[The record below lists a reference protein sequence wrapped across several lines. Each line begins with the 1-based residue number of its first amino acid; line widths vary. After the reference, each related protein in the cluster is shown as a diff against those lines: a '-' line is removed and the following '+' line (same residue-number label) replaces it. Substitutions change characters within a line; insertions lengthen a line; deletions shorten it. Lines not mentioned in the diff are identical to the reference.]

1 MISKY
6 ITLIVIAMLS
16 VAIVAVACG
25 DDADDSAPAPTSAPP
40 AVQTA
45 PTSVPQPAPQPTAP
59 PAAQPNTAAPA
70 PTAQP
75 QISSPSPQPAD
86 VAKLNVVSTSNIVG
100 DWVKRVGGERVNS
113 FSLLP
118 PDADPH
124 TFQPG
129 ARDVANVADAD
140 IVFSV
145 GLSLEA
151 GWLEELIENAAKDHE
166 SMVALAELA
175 EPIEFVDI
183 FDEHGEEGEG
193 HGSATGRLLVGDAEE
208 AHLSVIDLMSGKVTE
223 EAFEIAAPGAR
234 VYSSPNHRFGFALA
248 RGEGDDDDRVH
259 IFDGGVYLVEHGD
272 HEDLVSDPVTML
284 GLRTTDERPIHF
296 ANSGEW
302 TAIFHDGTGRVALIN
317 EHELEESGNEY
328 EISYLNT
335 GLQHGAAVPMEGDL
349 FAVSVANPDY
359 PDKTQSSLPIGVE
372 ARDLNDNVVYDDS
385 SDSCPGL
392 HGEAHNH
399 DGAGFGCVGGVLFI
413 EGHDGEFEHWFIENL
428 PEMRAE
434 SRIGTLYGHAE
445 SAVLFGKAS
454 YRGDSGFVDDGI
466 WLIDP
471 EGRTMTRSLAAT
483 EGKRSVGASFSDDGE
498 VLYALTYDG
507 ELNVLDTH
515 DGEVV
520 SEAHLLE
527 SVDPEAPPS
536 FIVVGEMLYLADP
549 ASGHVIE
556 FSLEEMEVER
566 EWEVHGAPSRLAFLG
581 IVSGEEHPEHGHEE
595 DEEGHHDEDEDE
607 GHEEDEEGHEED
619 EDEDHEEEGE
629 GHDEDE
635 EEHGDDEDGHDH
647 AHGEFD
653 PHFWFDPL
661 RVQSAVNEIATRL
674 AALDPDG
681 SEYYAENS
689 ESYIRELS
697 ELHSWIE
704 AEVATVPES
713 DRLLVTSHDSFQYF
727 ATRYGFEVVG
737 AILPTTTEVEPTA
750 QDLAELVET
759 IEHEGAKVIFGE
771 NIHSNRLA
779 QRIAE
784 ETGASV
790 VGSLYT
796 GSLGEPGGEA
806 GSYIDLMRFNVST
819 IVEALK

>member
-6 ITLIVIAMLS
+6 ITLIAIAMLS
-16 VAIVAVACG
+16 VAIIAVACG
-25 DDADDSAPAPTSAPP
+25 DDPEDSASPATPATAAPAAP
-40 AVQTA
+40 AATVA
-45 PTSVPQPAPQPTAP
+45 PQPAPQA
-59 PAAQPNTAAPA
+59 TAAPVAQATTPPAA

-75 QISSPSPQPAD
+75 QVSSPSPQPAD
-86 VAKLNVVSTSNIVG
+86 MPKLSVVSTSNIVG

-140 IVFSV
+140 IVFTV
-145 GLSLEA
+145 GLTLEA

-166 SMVALAELA
+166 SIVALAELA

-183 FDEHGEEGEG
+183 FDEHGEEVEG

-223 EAFEIAAPGAR
+223 EAFEIAAPGAS

-248 RGEGDDDDRVH
+248 RGEGDNDDRVH

-413 EGHDGEFEHWFIENL
+413 EGHDGEFEHWFIENP

-434 SRIGTLYGHAE
+434 SRIGTLYGHEE

-471 EGRTMTRSLAAT
+471 EGRTMTLALAAT
-483 EGKRSVGASFSDDGE
+483 DGKRSVGASFSDDGE

-507 ELNVLDTH
+507 ELNVLDAH

-527 SVDPEAPPS
+527 SVDPDAPPS
-536 FIVVGEMLYLADP
+536 FIVVGETLYLADP
-549 ASGHVIE
+549 SSGHVIE

-566 EWEVHGAPSRLAFLG
+566 EWEVHGAPSRIAFLG

-595 DEEGHHDEDEDE
+595 EEEGHHDEDEDE
-607 GHEEDEEGHEED
+607 G
-619 EDEDHEEEGE
+619 HEEEGE

-635 EEHGDDEDGHDH
+635 EEHGDEEGEGHDEDEGHAEEEDGHDH
-647 AHGEFD
+647 AHGELD

-661 RVQSAVNEIATRL
+661 RVQSAVNQIATQL
-674 AALDPDG
+674 AILDPAG

-727 ATRYGFEVVG
+727 AARYGFEVVG
-737 AILPTTTEVEPTA
+737 AILPITTEIDPSA
-750 QDLAELVET
+750 QDLAALVET
-759 IEHEGAKVIFGE
+759 IEHEGARVVFAE
-771 NIHSNRLA
+771 NIQADRLA
-779 QRIAE
+779 KRIAE
-784 ETGASV
+784 ETGARL
-790 VGSLYT
+790 VGGLYT

-806 GSYIDLMRFNVST
+806 GTYIDLMRYNVQT